1 MEGYQQTS
9 HGLIRKRAELAAD
22 IQRLQQ
28 EIANRV
34 ADLRAIETAIRIFD
48 PNVDYEDLPVR
59 RIPPAYAAFRGEM
72 ARAILGFLRDA
83 PKGLTTHEVT
93 SMLMAHRHLDAND
106 PRAFKLINK
115 RTGHSLT
122 GLRTKGY
129 IMSQKDNARGMQRWC
144 LAGALAVREGDWR
157 NGSGIHN

>member
-1 MEGYQQTS
+1 MEDSYTQTS
-9 HGLIRKRAELAAD
+9 YGLVRKRAVLASE
-22 IQRLQQ
+22 IQALQQ
-28 EIANRV
+28 QIAHKV
-34 ADLRAIETAIRIFD
+34 ADLRAIETTIRIFD
-48 PNVDYEDLPVR
+48 PNVDYEELPVR

-93 SMLMAHRHLDAND
+93 SMLMAHRHIDATD

-122 GLRTKGY
+122 GMRTKGY
-129 IMSQKDNARGMQRWC
+129 ITSTKDNARGLQRWM
-144 LAGALAVREGDWR
+144 LAGALAVREGEWR
-157 NGSGIHN
+157 NGASN